1 MFESAELG
9 HRIEKS
15 RYEQAVPPLRS
26 ALLEAQFEMLRAA
39 RFPLVILIGGMDGA
53 GKGETVNLLNEWMD
67 PRHIVTHAFGEPSDE
82 ERERPPMW
90 RFWRALPPK
99 GKIGILFGS
108 WYSDPV
114 AARVAGESKSE
125 RLDQELEEIVR
136 LEKMLTDEG
145 AVLVKF
151 WFHLSKASQKRRL
164 ESLEADPET
173 RWRVSDTDWRHYKRY
188 EKFHDI
194 AQRTLRLTSAANAP
208 WQVVEGADFRY
219 RNITVGNAL
228 VEAIK
233 RGLEPRD
240 VPVVTAPPAVAP
252 VDNVLLIR
260 SLDLSQKLGKKAYAN
275 QLEKYQGKLNRLSR
289 HPGFSKISVIAAFE
303 GFDAAGKGGAIRRV
317 SAALDARAYQII
329 PVGVPTDE
337 ERAQPYLWRFWRH
350 IPRAGRVTIFD
361 RSWYGRVLVE
371 RVEKL
376 CPTADWARAY
386 AEINDF
392 EAQLVRNNTVLVK
405 FWLSISQDEQLRR
418 FREREAT
425 DFKHFK
431 ITPDDWRNREKWGDY
446 ELAVCDMVDRTS
458 TEIAPWTLVE
468 AEDKYF
474 GRIKILRSLVSHIE
488 EALDRAG

>member
-15 RYEQAVPPLRS
+15 RYEDQVPALRS

-39 RFPLVILIGGMDGA
+39 RFPLIILIGGMDGA
-53 GKGETVNLLNEWMD
+53 GKGETVNLLSEWMD
-67 PRHIVTHAFGEPSDE
+67 PRHILTHAFGEPSDE

-108 WYSDPV
+108 WYSDPL
-114 AARVAGESKSE
+114 AARAAGESKTE
-125 RLDQELEEIVR
+125 GLDQELEEIVR

-151 WFHLSKASQKRRL
+151 WFHLSKASQKQRL

-173 RWRVSDTDWRHYKRY
+173 RWRVSDTDWRHYKSY

-194 AQRTLRLTSAANAP
+194 AQRTLRLTSAVNAP
-208 WQVVEGADFRY
+208 WVVVEGADFRY
-219 RNITVGNAL
+219 RNITVGTAL
-228 VEAIK
+228 VGAIK
-233 RGLEPRD
+233 RGLEQCA
-240 VPVVTAPPAVAP
+240 VPEVVAPAARVP
-252 VDNVLLIR
+252 VDNLLLIH
-260 SLDLSQKLGKKAYAN
+260 SLDLSQKIGKKAYVN
-275 QLEKYQGKLNRLSR
+275 QLAKYQGKLNRLSR
-289 HPGFSKISVIAAFE
+289 DPRFAKISVIAAFE

-317 SAALDARAYQII
+317 SEALDARAYQII

-376 CPTADWARAY
+376 CPTGDWARAY
-386 AEINDF
+386 TEINDF

-405 FWLSISQDEQLRR
+405 FWLSISQDEQLKR

-425 DFKHFK
+425 GFKNFK
-431 ITPDDWRNREKWGDY
+431 ITPDDWRNREKWNDY
-446 ELAVCDMVDRTS
+446 EFAVCDMVDRTS

-474 GRIKILRSLVSHIE
+474 GRIKILRSLVNRIE
-488 EALDRAG
+488 EALDHVG